1 MLQVPP
7 EFRSK
12 REGQRMTLTFGVII
26 AIGLGGLL
34 ILIMTGCSSEAIRQ
48 GNKVDLAPMSR
59 DAERN
64 AIRERGQNFC
74 NNYPEDE
81 ACRGPKR

>member
-1 MLQVPP
+1 MPGFFFPIYASLKIMKALQ
-7 EFRSK
+7 
-12 REGQRMTLTFGVII
+12 LLII
-26 AIGLGGLL
+26 AAALC
-34 ILIMTGCSSEAIRQ
+34 GCSAESIRQ

-74 NNYPEDE
+74 TNYPDDE
-81 ACRGPKR
+81 ACRGPKK